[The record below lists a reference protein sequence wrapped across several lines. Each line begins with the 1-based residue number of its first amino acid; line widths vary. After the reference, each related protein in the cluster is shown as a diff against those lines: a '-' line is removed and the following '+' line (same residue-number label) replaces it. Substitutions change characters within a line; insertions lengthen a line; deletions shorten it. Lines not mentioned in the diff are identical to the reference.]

1 MKKDLAKLEKEFANN
16 IWQRGREYYR
26 EGLVG
31 NIIKSGD
38 AIKAESYGNSTYR
51 LKINLKTKHM
61 DCSCPC
67 DFHCKHLAALIIW
80 LKNNRMADFSRR
92 VDALKS
98 KTKEELVAILSN
110 ILKKQPELSI
120 YLQTLDDKA
129 IVDLIKKAWFPRHG
143 DGISLF
149 NKLDFIKESILKKRK
164 FNLIILFL
172 KKLIDMYDHDPDG
185 LMGYIDNFLD
195 ELSKKKLTK
204 KQKTEIRVML
214 KDYPFDD
221 W

>member
-1 MKKDLAKLEKEFANN
+1 MKKELAKLEKEFASN

-31 NIIKSGD
+31 NIVKSGNT
-38 AIKAESYGNSTYR
+38 IKAESYGNSTYR
-51 LKINLKTKHM
+51 LEINLKTKYM

-67 DFHCKHLAALIIW
+67 DFYCKHLAALIIW
-80 LKNNRMADFSRR
+80 LKNNKITDFSKQ
-92 VDALKS
+92 VDTLRS
-98 KTKEELVAILSN
+98 KTKEELVTILGN
-110 ILKKQPELSI
+110 IIEKQPDLSI
-120 YLQTLDDKA
+120 HLQSLDDKA
-129 IVDLIKKAWFPRHG
+129 IIDLIKKAWFLRYG

-149 NKLDFIKESILKKRK
+149 NKLDFIKESILKKKK

-172 KKLIDMYDHDPDG
+172 KKLIDMYDHNPDE
-185 LMGYIDNFLD
+185 LMEYIDKILD
-195 ELSKKKLTK
+195 ELSKEKLTK
-204 KQKTEIRVML
+204 KQKTEIRALL